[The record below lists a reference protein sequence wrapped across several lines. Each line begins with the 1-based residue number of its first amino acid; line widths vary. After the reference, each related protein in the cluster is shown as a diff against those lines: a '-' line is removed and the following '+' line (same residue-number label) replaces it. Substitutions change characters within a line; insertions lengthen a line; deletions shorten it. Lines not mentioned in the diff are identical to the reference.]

1 MIISQLPHYSNLQL
15 LMPLSLIIS
24 IVVGIFIIVVI
35 IVVLIHECYYS
46 NITSIQCAFDMEKQ
60 RHEITINRGCEA
72 IIKSPEAFWLNS
84 CHPASAVFV
93 PAWEHRW
100 IGRVY
105 LRWILPEFIDATSRD
120 KRKGI
125 SFSLSQ
131 PK

>member
-35 IVVLIHECYYS
+35 IVVLINDCYYS

-60 RHEITINRGCEA
+60 RHEITMN
-72 IIKSPEAFWLNS
+72 KAFWLNS

-105 LRWILPEFIDATSRD
+105 LRWIVPEFIDATSRD